1 MKEKLHHTAFR
12 AMNTD
17 IEVAY
22 FSDSERFD
30 LEDQVRDW
38 FEFAEERFS
47 RFRPQSE
54 LSYLNRSAGRISMVS
69 ETMLEVLRLA
79 DSYRE
84 RTDGMFNPLI
94 LKALKAAGYDATFD
108 QVRQRQEHR
117 NTSEPD
123 TIRID
128 GSWELDTA
136 MKSVRFPPHAEIDL
150 GGIVKGWAVS
160 RLAGWMREAWAVP
173 CGMVNAGGDLAV
185 WGANHRHKKQTWLI
199 GIQNPWNPGEDA
211 GVLHLGEGAAAT
223 SSTLGRQ
230 WLTHGSVMHH
240 LIDPRTMS
248 PSRSD
253 VVQCTVAG
261 SDVVECEIWAKTMC
275 IAGLEH
281 GLSLFRAEAAGCE
294 ALVFLRDG
302 RIHFIGADASPAVRW
317 QLPTATLRY

>member
-1 MKEKLHHTAFR
+1 
-12 AMNTD
+12 MNTD
-17 IEVAY
+17 MDVAY
-22 FSDSERFD
+22 LGCPDILD

-54 LSYLNRSAGRISMVS
+54 LSYLNRSAGRICMVS
-69 ETMLEVLRLA
+69 GTMLEVLGLA
-79 DSYRE
+79 ESYRK
-84 RTDGMFNPLI
+84 RTDGMFNPFI

-108 QVRQRQEHR
+108 QVRQREDHW

-123 TIRID
+123 STSMD
-128 GSWELDTA
+128 ETWELDAA
-136 MKSVRFPPHAEIDL
+136 MKSVRLRPQAEIDL

-160 RLAGWMREAWAVP
+160 RLARWMREVWAVP

-185 WGANHRHKKQTWLI
+185 WGASHRDKEQSWLI

-261 SDVVECEIWAKTMC
+261 SDTVECEIWAKTMC

-302 RIHFIGADASPAVRW
+302 RIHFIGANASPAVRW
-317 QLPTATLRY
+317 QLPTATLRH

>member
-1 MKEKLHHTAFR
+1 MKEKLHHAAFR

-17 IEVAY
+17 MDVAY
-22 FSDSERFD
+22 LGCADPLD
-30 LEDQVRDW
+30 LEDQIPDW

-54 LSYLNRSAGRISMVS
+54 LSYLNRSAGRICMVS
-69 ETMLEVLRLA
+69 ETMLEVLLLA
-79 DSYRE
+79 ESYRK

-108 QVRQRQEHR
+108 QVRQRQVHR
-117 NTSEPD
+117 NISEPD
-123 TIRID
+123 SINID
-128 GSWELDTA
+128 ASWELDAA
-136 MKSVRFPPHAEIDL
+136 MKSVRLPPHAEIDL

-160 RLAGWMREAWAVP
+160 RLARWMREVWAVP

-185 WGANHRHKKQTWLI
+185 WGASHRDKGQSWLI

-211 GVLHLGEGAAAT
+211 GVLHLGVGAAAT

-230 WLTHGSVMHH
+230 WLTHGGVMHH

-261 SDVVECEIWAKTMC
+261 SDAVECEIWAKTMC

-302 RIHFIGADASPAVRW
+302 RIHFIGADASPTVRW
-317 QLPTATLRY
+317 ELPTATLRH